1 MKITLSVIKADT
13 GSIGGH
19 NRPSEAMVV
28 KAKEQVESATA
39 NGLLT
44 DARITFTGDDI
55 ALLMIHTKGVDNADI
70 HKLAWDTFVE
80 TTKIAK
86 SQGLYGAGQDLLK
99 DAFSGNV
106 RGMGPGSAEI
116 EIEERP
122 AEPFIVF
129 AGDKCGPGVFN
140 YPLFECFANP
150 YHNAGLLLAPEMRA
164 GFTFT
169 IMDVNNT
176 EADKIITLKVPEDY
190 YDIATLLRDPNHF
203 VIESVRENA
212 TGLQAAAASTSRLHN
227 IAGKYVGKDDPVAIV
242 RTQKTFPS
250 TGEIL
255 SPWALAHYTLG
266 DNRGS
271 HHVAV
276 MPVKQNSIISYFDI
290 LPKSLISSISHF
302 GITFGINP
310 QRKHWRYARKV
321 FTVPPWPVWMN
332 SSTPVSLK
340 ILNGSMQNL
349 SSETLLKRHNTF
361 FVIPGL
367 TRNPSFSGTGSPVW
381 AGDDRINEN

>member
-1 MKITLSVIKADT
+1 MKVTLSVIKADT
-13 GSIGGH
+13 GSVGGH
-19 NRPSEAMVV
+19 NRPSDAMIA
-28 KAKEQVESATA
+28 KAKERIIEGIGNT
-39 NGLLT
+39 LLS
-44 DARITFTGDDI
+44 DGRVSFTGDDI
-55 ALLMIHTKGVDNADI
+55 ALLMVHNRGVDNSDI
-70 HKLAWDTFVE
+70 HKFAWDTFVE

-116 EIEERP
+116 EFEERQ

-129 AGDKCGPGVFN
+129 AADKCGPGVFN

-150 YHNAGLLLAPEMRA
+150 YHNAGLLLAPDMRG

-169 IMDVNNT
+169 IMNVNFT
-176 EADKIITLKVPEDY
+176 EGDKVVTLKAPVDY
-190 YDIATLLRDPNHF
+190 YDICTLLRDPNRY
-203 VIESVRENA
+203 VIESVVENA
-212 TGLQAAAASTSRLHN
+212 TGLQAAVASTSRLHN

-242 RTQKTFPS
+242 RTQKQFPS

-276 MPVKQNSIISYFDI
+276 MPVKQGSIISYFDGPTI
-290 LPKSLISSISHF
+290 VSAAGYCVHEGKL
-302 GITFGINP
+302 TE
-310 QRKHWRYARKV
+310 
-321 FTVPPWPVWMN
+321 PVDYFDQPFWDVVREKAAKKTMEIRAQGFYG
-332 SSTPVSLK
+332 P
-340 ILNGSMQNL
+340 SMAGMDELEYTGVVEN
-349 SSETLLKRHNTF
+349 LKRLDEKFT
-361 FVIPGL
+361 IRGK
-367 TRNPSFSGTGSPVW
+367 
-381 AGDDRINEN
+381 

>member
-1 MKITLSVIKADT
+1 MKVTVSVIKADT

-19 NRPSEAMVV
+19 NRPSDAMIA
-28 KAKEQVESATA
+28 KANDRMTQGIAS
-39 NGLLT
+39 GLLT
-44 DARITFTGDDI
+44 DARVTFTGDDI
-55 ALLMIHTKGVDNADI
+55 ALTMVHTRGIDNPDI
-70 HKLAWDTFVE
+70 HKFAWDTFVE

-116 EIEERP
+116 EFEERT
-122 AEPFIVF
+122 AEPFVVF

-140 YPLFECFANP
+140 YPLFEAFANP
-150 YHNAGLLLAPEMRA
+150 YHNAGLLLAPEMNA

-169 IMDVNNT
+169 IMDVNFT
-176 EADKIITLKVPEDY
+176 DADKVITLKTPNDY
-190 YDIATLLRDPNHF
+190 YDICTLLRDPNHY
-203 VIESVRENA
+203 VIESVVDNA
-212 TGLQAAAASTSRLHN
+212 SGLKAAVASTSRLHN

-242 RTQKTFPS
+242 RTQKQFPS

-276 MPVKQNSIISYFDI
+276 MPVKQNEIISYFDGPTI
-290 LPKSLISSISHF
+290 MSAAGYCVHEGKLTEAVDYFDQPFWDVIREKAAIKTLEMRSQGFYGPSMAPMDELEYT
-302 GITFGINP
+302 G
-310 QRKHWRYARKV
+310 V
-321 FTVPPWPVWMN
+321 
-332 SSTPVSLK
+332 
-340 ILNGSMQNL
+340 MQNL
-349 SSETLLKRHNTF
+349 KRLEARF
-361 FVIPGL
+361 KV
-367 TRNPSFSGTGSPVW
+367 RK
-381 AGDDRINEN
+381 

>member
-1 MKITLSVIKADT
+1 MKTTISVIKADT
-13 GSIGGH
+13 GSVGGH
-19 NRPSEAMVV
+19 NKPSDAMVA
-28 KAKEQVESATA
+28 KAKERLEEGKKS
-39 NGLLT
+39 GLLS
-44 DARITFTGDDI
+44 DGRVSYTGDDI
-55 ALLMIHTKGVDNADI
+55 AFLMIHNRGVDNADI
-70 HKLAWDTFVE
+70 HKFAWDSFVE

-150 YHNAGLLLAPEMRA
+150 YHNAGLLLAPEMNS
-164 GFTFT
+164 GFTYN
-169 IMDVNNT
+169 IMDVDYT
-176 EADKIITLKVPEDY
+176 EADKVITLKVPQDY
-190 YDIATLLRDPNHF
+190 YDICTLLRDPNHY
-203 VIESVRENA
+203 VIESVVENGS
-212 TGLQAAAASTSRLHN
+212 GLTAAVASTSRLHN

-242 RTQKTFPS
+242 RTQKQFPS

-255 SPWALAHYTLG
+255 SPWALAHFTLG

-276 MPVKQNSIISYFDI
+276 MPVKQNTIISYFDGPTI
-290 LPKSLISSISHF
+290 MSAAGYCVHEGKLTEAVDYFDQPFWDVIRDKASNKTLEMRQQGF
-302 GITFGINP
+302 YGP
-310 QRKHWRYARKV
+310 
-321 FTVPPWPVWMN
+321 
-332 SSTPVSLK
+332 
-340 ILNGSMQNL
+340 SMAAMDELEYTGVMEN
-349 SSETLLKRHNTF
+349 LKR
-361 FVIPGL
+361 L
-367 TRNPSFSGTGSPVW
+367 D
-381 AGDDRINEN
+381 AGFKVRGK

>member
-1 MKITLSVIKADT
+1 MKVTVSVIKADT

-19 NRPSEAMVV
+19 NKPSSAMVKKAEESVAQAV
-28 KAKEQVESATA
+28 KSQ
-39 NGLLT
+39 LLT
-44 DARITFTGDDI
+44 DGRVTFTGDDI
-55 ALLMIHTKGVDNADI
+55 ALTMIHTRGVDNSDI
-70 HKLAWDTFVE
+70 HKFAWDTFVE

-116 EIEERP
+116 EFEERA
-122 AEPFIVF
+122 AEPFVVF

-140 YPLFECFANP
+140 YPLFEAFANP
-150 YHNAGLLLAPEMRA
+150 YHNAGLLLAPEMKA

-169 IMDVNNT
+169 LMDVNNT
-176 EADKIITLKVPEDY
+176 EADKVITLKVPEDY
-190 YDIATLLRDPNHF
+190 YDICTLLRDPNHY
-203 VIESVRENA
+203 VIESVVENA
-212 TGLQAAAASTSRLHN
+212 TGLVAAIASTSRLHN

-242 RTQKTFPS
+242 RTQKQFPS

-276 MPVKQNSIISYFDI
+276 MPVKQNTIISYFDGPTI
-290 LPKSLISSISHF
+290 MSAAGYCVHEGKLTEAVDYFDQPFWDYIREKASIKTLEIRAQGF
-302 GITFGINP
+302 YGP
-310 QRKHWRYARKV
+310 
-321 FTVPPWPVWMN
+321 
-332 SSTPVSLK
+332 
-340 ILNGSMQNL
+340 SMAPMDELEYTGVMEN
-349 SSETLLKRHNTF
+349 LKRISEKF
-361 FVIPGL
+361 IV
-367 TRNPSFSGTGSPVW
+367 R
-381 AGDDRINEN
+381 ENKK

>member
-1 MKITLSVIKADT
+1 MKVTISVIKADT

-19 NRPSEAMVV
+19 NKPSDAMME
-28 KAKEQVESATA
+28 KAKERVSEAIG

-44 DARITFTGDDI
+44 DGRVTFTGDDI
-55 ALLMIHTKGVDNADI
+55 ALTMIHTRGADNSDI
-70 HKLAWDTFVE
+70 HKFAWDTFVE

-116 EIEERP
+116 EIEERA

-140 YPLFECFANP
+140 YPLFEGFASP
-150 YHNAGLLLAPEMRA
+150 YHNAGLLLAPEMNA
-164 GFTFT
+164 GFTYT
-169 IMDVNNT
+169 IMDVNYT
-176 EADKIITLKVPEDY
+176 EADKVITLKVPNDY
-190 YDIATLLRDPNHF
+190 YDICTLLRDPNHY
-203 VIESVRENA
+203 VIESVVENA
-212 TGLQAAAASTSRLHN
+212 SGLTAAVASTSRLHN

-242 RTQKTFPS
+242 RSQKQFPS

-276 MPVKQNSIISYFDI
+276 MPVKQNSIISYFDGPTI
-290 LPKSLISSISHF
+290 MSAAGYCVHEGKLTESVDYFDQPFWDVIRDKASQKTLEIRQQGFYGPSMAPMDELEYT
-302 GITFGINP
+302 G
-310 QRKHWRYARKV
+310 V
-321 FTVPPWPVWMN
+321 
-332 SSTPVSLK
+332 
-340 ILNGSMQNL
+340 MQNL
-349 SSETLLKRHNTF
+349 KRLNGKFT
-361 FVIPGL
+361 V
-367 TRNPSFSGTGSPVW
+367 RNK
-381 AGDDRINEN
+381 